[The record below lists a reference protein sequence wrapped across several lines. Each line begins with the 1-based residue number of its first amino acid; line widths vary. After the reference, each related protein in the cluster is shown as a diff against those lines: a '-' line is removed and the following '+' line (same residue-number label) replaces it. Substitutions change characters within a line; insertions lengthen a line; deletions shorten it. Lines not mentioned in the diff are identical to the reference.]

1 MNHPF
6 VTDSWEVNHI
16 RTRWLAIGLLLGM
29 FGFALIAHALAEPEV
44 IDPRMEKACQWPKR
58 HGQAMMVA
66 VIDGKILC
74 WEMGR

>member
-1 MNHPF
+1 MNKPV
-6 VTDSWEVNHI
+6 VTTEQERRSD
-16 RTRWLAIGLLLGM
+16 RRFCLALG
-29 FGFALIAHALAEPEV
+29 LIAGFSMCASIVVASAEPEV
-44 IDPRMEKACQWPKR
+44 IDPRMERACQWPKR